1 MSCDDM
7 TCETHEPMRA
17 RERAGRTVL
26 AVPIARTLVRSIF
39 SARARAWA
47 DGRPP
52 ASGSGAREAYY
63 ERRLSGAHARPS
75 GARPR
80 PQGAGRARWPP
91 APAEGFDREEPEQS
105 QRRGGERVDR
115 KATCTGVAYIVTRRV
130 LHVHHSDGLQSC
142 TIVGRQSGPPQD
154 LRQGG
159 GEGRLRRSVQLYT
172 CMCSRSTRHTNTAG
186 RGAAALLSLVG
197 GADSTPDCQHIICA
211 PSYRHPGAK

>member
-105 QRRGGERVDR
+105 QRRGGERESR
-115 KATCTGVAYIVTRRV
+115 SQSYMYRRSLHRNQAGPTR
-130 LHVHHSDGLQSC
+130 
-142 TIVGRQSGPPQD
+142 TPVGRQSGPPQD